1 MFVGVSHRDKQYRQY
16 IWLLVNNSSI
26 IWLAFSW
33 WGWYT
38 LEIRLIGL
46 FFLTCRL
53 DWIIC
58 GLRISSTLEYMNFNL
73 YSANYLLISSANNY
87 NICENLK
94 ILISI
99 RLQVSILCQW
109 FSPFLWYP
117 AIPVCRLLCRRLCCC
132 WCWWL
137 NKLCKCVVKF
147 CVTCDGWRVSF
158 MAFPFPL
165 ISSHF

>member
-1 MFVGVSHRDKQYRQY
+1 MISLFLVRVVHFRDTTY
-16 IWLLVNNSSI
+16 WTV
-26 IWLAFSW
+26 
-33 WGWYT
+33 
-38 LEIRLIGL
+38 
-46 FFLTCRL
+46 FLTCRL

-117 AIPVCRLLCRRLCCC
+117 AIPVCRLLCRRLCC